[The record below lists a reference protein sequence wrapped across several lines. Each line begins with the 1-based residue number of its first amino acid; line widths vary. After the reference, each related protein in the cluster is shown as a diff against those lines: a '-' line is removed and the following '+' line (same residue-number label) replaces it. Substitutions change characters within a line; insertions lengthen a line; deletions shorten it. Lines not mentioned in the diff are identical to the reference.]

1 MGDVDPRTALL
12 ACAARPDGDVAT
24 GALWLAAEDCEG
36 VDVGARLDDIDEL
49 GEELRV
55 RAGGAADSL
64 PDAAGAVLIARLL
77 HDRLGLEGAPG
88 DDARNHYLHT
98 VMARG
103 KGIPIA
109 CSALWMAVGRRAG
122 LHVEGVGLPGHFVV
136 RVGNLVVDA
145 FAGGEPLDEPAACR
159 LAALGLGGHVPSSLA
174 PAWTRPQ
181 SVREILARMSRNLRE
196 CHSAAERWSLA
207 LLAADRCVALDPLEP
222 LDRRDRGL
230 LRFRVGLALP
240 ALRDLRV
247 YLGSVP
253 DAPDRPAVEKIAAR
267 AMGMVN

>member
-1 MGDVDPRTALL
+1 MGAVDPRTALL
-12 ACAARPDGDVAT
+12 ACAARPDGDIAT

-36 VDVGARLDDIDEL
+36 VEVAARLAQVDEL
-49 GEELRV
+49 GDELRT
-55 RAGGAADSL
+55 RAGGAQGSL
-64 PDAAGAVLIARLL
+64 TDVGAAALLGRLL
-77 HDRLGLEGAPG
+77 ADRLHLEGAPG

-103 KGIPIA
+103 QGIPIA
-109 CSALWMAVGRRAG
+109 CSSLWIAVGRRGG

-136 RVGNLVVDA
+136 RVGSLLVDA
-145 FAGGEPLDEPAACR
+145 FAGGEPLDGAGACR
-159 LAALGLGGHVPSSLA
+159 LAATGLGGRVPESLA

-181 SVREILARMSRNLRE
+181 NVREMLARMSRNLRE
-196 CHSAAERWSLA
+196 CHSAQERWGLA

-247 YLGSVP
+247 YLGAVP
-253 DAPDRPAVEKIAAR
+253 EAPDRPAVEKIAAR
-267 AMGMVN
+267 AMAMVN